1 MIEKLLI
8 LLVLLSGFG
17 ICLARPDLVASK
29 EMREIVSYDGLALIA
44 LIFTITTAA
53 AVTVNAKALEIA
65 RQLPPTDKLRA
76 AARDLRV
83 TMRRN
88 TIAFFYGFFTAAV
101 AFFVLNVVKPS
112 SETINA
118 ILIMTFLSILVL
130 GFYLV
135 LDVYRVTFGLLET
148 EADISER

>member
-1 MIEKLLI
+1 
-8 LLVLLSGFG
+8 
-17 ICLARPDLVASK
+17 
-29 EMREIVSYDGLALIA
+29 
-44 LIFTITTAA
+44 
-53 AVTVNAKALEIA
+53 
-65 RQLPPTDKLRA
+65 
-76 AARDLRV
+76 
-83 TMRRN
+83 MRRN